1 MCGGRKM
8 CEIITQ
14 EWKGGGSILCRG
26 YTAALTPIQIFQLA
40 SAGAPGKIGTRCRIK
55 ERFRGSR
62 NQKDRTAGGLEHKQS
77 VKFVPK
83 IKMRQKDAARTVS
96 AFDFRLLCEVE
107 VEISAPCGFTPHGE
121 NFRADFVDGGISL
134 RREVDFSHAVAN
146 IWPTHGRMPSRNVSV
161 SRAWAAYPWDTRAFS
176 CSDTVCVYL
185 RLLVTAADTPYPSCI
200 LCPLRESSCHPL
212 CKQIK
217 CSACLLFCLA
227 PNDEDQQGHT
237 AKKQF
242 AKFHKQW

>member
-62 NQKDRTAGGLEHKQS
+62 TKKDSTAGGLEHKQS

-146 IWPTHGRMPSRNVSV
+146 IWPTHGRMPPRNVSV

-200 LCPLRESSCHPL
+200 LCPSRESSCHPL

-227 PNDEDQQGHT
+227 PND
-237 AKKQF
+237 
-242 AKFHKQW
+242 